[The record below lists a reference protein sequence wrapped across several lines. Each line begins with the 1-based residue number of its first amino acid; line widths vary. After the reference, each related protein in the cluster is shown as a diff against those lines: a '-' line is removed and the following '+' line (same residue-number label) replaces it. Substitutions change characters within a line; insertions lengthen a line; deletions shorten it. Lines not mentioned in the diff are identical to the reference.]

1 MKPGKPSYIGCMD
14 DNKYSGC
21 NIVESVVTRVER
33 KKTAKPKRP
42 RGMFFARL
50 FIAAGI
56 VGAIL
61 ALHYLPIA
69 ALSPVKSALHDVF
82 CYDFFGRTEFGT
94 SVFF

>member
-1 MKPGKPSYIGCMD
+1 MD

-33 KKTAKPKRP
+33 KKTEKPGKS
-42 RGMFFARL
+42 RGTFFARL
-50 FIAAGI
+50 TVAAAI

-61 ALHYLPIA
+61 ALHFLPIPG
-69 ALSPVKSALHDVF
+69 LSSVKSTLRDVF

-94 SVFF
+94 SVLFG